1 MRKNAVKTLPIHNMA
16 PNINEAILLNIDV
29 QYFALPLSVSPASFL
44 HFHSASSLPICK
56 NKMHNTL
63 EFFPANPYL
72 CNPKSAN
79 TDIQGPTACFVKVRG
94 T

>member
-44 HFHSASSLPICK
+44 HFHSASSLPISK

-63 EFFPANPYL
+63 DVFTANPYL
-72 CNPKSAN
+72 CNPKGAN
-79 TDIQGPTACFVKVRG
+79 ID
-94 T
+94 

>member
-1 MRKNAVKTLPIHNMA
+1 MQKNAVKSFLIHNMA

-44 HFHSASSLPICK
+44 HFHSASFLPICK

-63 EFFPANPYL
+63 DFVTFVI
-72 CNPKSAN
+72 PKAQIK
-79 TDIQGPTACFVKVRG
+79 TYRAPQLVL
-94 T
+94 

>member
-44 HFHSASSLPICK
+44 HFHSASSLPISK

-63 EFFPANPYL
+63 DVFTANPYL
-72 CNPKSAN
+72 CNPKGAN
-79 TDIQGPTACFVKVRG
+79 IDKQGATACFVKVRV